1 MLLDSCKFYR
11 HNKCVG
17 WAVNWLNKL
26 RREWLGRHAKWT
38 LVRSEIYYV
47 KYLLW
52 EQSNFP
58 QSNICFLNENYLI
71 YFYKSFYIKNDQ
83 LRCHA
88 VSLIFCI
95 IGSHMSSTKL
105 NVFLLGVFEVF
116 KLAYNDVLILVE
128 TWGKKASILIYIE
141 VRKTAIK
148 LAREGAVIRR
158 VQPFK

>member
-1 MLLDSCKFYR
+1 
-11 HNKCVG
+11 
-17 WAVNWLNKL
+17 
-26 RREWLGRHAKWT
+26 
-38 LVRSEIYYV
+38 
-47 KYLLW
+47 
-52 EQSNFP
+52 
-58 QSNICFLNENYLI
+58 
-71 YFYKSFYIKNDQ
+71 
-83 LRCHA
+83 
-88 VSLIFCI
+88 
-95 IGSHMSSTKL
+95 MSSTKL